1 MEQEI
6 PSISQHSIMLK
17 KLHASKRN
25 GNTRPLVASRSTRK
39 GVSDLLLGY
48 TLSTTFGCVTTL
60 CTCWRICCNSGLTV
74 CLNQD

>member
-6 PSISQHSIMLK
+6 PNIPQHSIMLE

-25 GNTRPLVASRSTRK
+25 GNTRHLVVSCSTRK

-48 TLSTTFGCVTTL
+48 TFSATSGCYHTL
-60 CTCWRICCNSGLTV
+60 HMLEDLLQLGVDGLHEPG
-74 CLNQD
+74 